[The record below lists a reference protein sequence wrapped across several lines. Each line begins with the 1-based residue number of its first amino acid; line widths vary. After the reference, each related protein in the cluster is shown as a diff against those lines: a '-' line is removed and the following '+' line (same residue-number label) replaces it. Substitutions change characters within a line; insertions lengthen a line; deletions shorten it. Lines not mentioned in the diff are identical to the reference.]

1 MKNDILAIVVPCYN
15 EQEVLDKTNHVL
27 LETLNDL
34 KEKEKISRK
43 SFLLYV
49 NDGSKDRT
57 WELIRGKYEEDP
69 YVRGISLAGN
79 KGHQNALY
87 AGLMYARE
95 KADIAISIDADLQ
108 DDVSAIEEM
117 VDKYGEGYDIV
128 YGVRSSREKDSFF
141 KKTTAQGFYKLMNSL
156 GTKTVYN
163 HADFRL
169 MSKRTLDELS
179 LYGETHLFLRGIAPE
194 LGFRSTSVSYARKER
209 EAGESKYPF
218 KKMVSFAFDGITSF
232 SVKPLTLILFLG
244 IAAIIFSFVI
254 IIYALVRHFTGATVT
269 GWTSM
274 FASIWFIGG
283 VQLAAIGVVGQYVG
297 KTFIETKKR
306 PRYYISEVLE
316 HNENQETEN

>member
-1 MKNDILAIVVPCYN
+1 MRNDILAIVIPCYN
-15 EQEVLDKTNHVL
+15 EQEVLDKTNRVL

-34 KEKEKISRK
+34 KEKEKISPK

-57 WELIRGKYEEDP
+57 WELIREKHETDP
-69 YVRGISLAGN
+69 YVCGISLAGN

-95 KADIAISIDADLQ
+95 KADITISIDADLQ
-108 DDVSAIEEM
+108 DDVSVIEEM
-117 VDKYGEGYDIV
+117 VDKYDEGYDIV
-128 YGVRSSREKDSFF
+128 YGVRSSREKDSFL

-156 GTKTVYN
+156 GAKTVYN

-194 LGFRSTSVSYARKER
+194 LGFKSTSVSYARKER

-218 KKMVSFAFDGITSF
+218 RKMVSFAFDGITSF

-244 IAAIIFSFVI
+244 IAAIIFSFVV
-254 IIYALVRHFTGATVT
+254 IIYALVRHFSGATVT

-316 HNENQETEN
+316 HNEKQETEN